1 MSLTAAQVAGLRW
14 SIGDFMGDTVA
25 VETYGGESAYGPL
38 YAASV
43 NVLCNVQRTR
53 QLVRDGN
60 GEEVLSELT
69 LQVASEDEAKFTIES
84 RVTIDGRA
92 STVLLANPK
101 TYKGQVVYVE
111 VTCE

>member
-1 MSLTAAQVAGLRW
+1 MSLTATQIAGLRW
-14 SIGDFMGDTVA
+14 SVGDSMGDTVA
-25 VETYGGESAYGPL
+25 VETYAGDSAYGPL

-43 NVLCNVQRTR
+43 NVVCNVQRTR
-53 QLVRDGN
+53 QLVRNGN

-69 LQVASEDEAKFTIES
+69 LQVASGDESKFTDES

-92 STVLLANPK
+92 STVLLASPK

-111 VTCE
+111 VTCK